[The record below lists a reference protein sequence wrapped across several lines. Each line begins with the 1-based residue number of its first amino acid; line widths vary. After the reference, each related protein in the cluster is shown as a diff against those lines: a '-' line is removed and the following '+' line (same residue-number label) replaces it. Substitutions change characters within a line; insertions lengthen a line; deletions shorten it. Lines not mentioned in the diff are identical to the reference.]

1 MRRRI
6 IVLVS
11 WIIAYIVIEAF
22 LVADVIALY
31 GTISIPLN
39 EIIPFIINGLLK
51 YISMFALIGFPIML
65 LAGVTFEVF
74 GKERKT

>member
-65 LAGVTFEVF
+65 LAGVTLEVF